1 MSWQV
6 VVDAARRRREKRRQE
21 RWVSN
26 EVWRR
31 AKHISYVKAEKHP
44 LNWVVRFGIWSFF
57 IGLAALAAQT
67 LAWLGYGVWPPAS
80 PLAFWHYAHGNL
92 PLASH
97 DIN

>member
-1 MSWQV
+1 M
-6 VVDAARRRREKRRQE
+6 
-21 RWVSN
+21 
-26 EVWRR
+26 
-31 AKHISYVKAEKHP
+31 KAEKHP